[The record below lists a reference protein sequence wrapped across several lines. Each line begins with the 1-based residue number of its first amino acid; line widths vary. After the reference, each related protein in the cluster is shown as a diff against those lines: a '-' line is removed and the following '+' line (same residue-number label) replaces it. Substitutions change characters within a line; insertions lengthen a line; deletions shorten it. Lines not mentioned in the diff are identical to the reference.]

1 MENLIYIHQASSY
14 EENEDADFSANLEEV
29 KIFQRVNWRNFGK
42 RAWIHLLSLVL
53 TISTVGIATK
63 AMAQMTQGSRGTEV
77 AELQTKLQK
86 LGYFNG
92 SPTGHF
98 GPLTKKAVIRFQ
110 QDEGITADGIVETT
124 TLTALEQKLQE
135 NTTAAST
142 TAEVAPTTP
151 EPQTEKTAQ
160 TAIDPSKQPNL
171 RRGAKGSDVKSLQ
184 QLLTDAGAYRGAING
199 KFDLETAVAV
209 RQFQRTS
216 RLMVDG
222 VVGRNT
228 WSALTKGGGT
238 TQALDPTFNNSPFT
252 NGSLTNNSDKPAS
265 NNRTLIQ
272 ASLKIGDRGQEVK
285 ALQQRLQALGY
296 YTGNN
301 TGNFGP
307 LTKEAVI
314 KFQKQAKLTPNGIVD
329 SSTKA
334 ALLTT
339 INGSNDQT
347 NNDQTNAAKKAEPK
361 SSTVGE
367 NDSFIQQP

>member
-14 EENEDADFSANLEEV
+14 EENEDADFSDNLEEV
-29 KIFQRVNWRNFGK
+29 KIFQRVNWRNLGK

-53 TISTVGIATK
+53 TISAVGIATK

-86 LGYFNG
+86 LGYFDLR
-92 SPTGHF
+92 PTGHF

-110 QDEGITADGIVETT
+110 EDEGITADGIVETT
-124 TLTALEQKLQE
+124 TLTALERKLQE
-135 NTTAAST
+135 NTTVAST
-142 TAEVAPTTP
+142 TAEP
-151 EPQTEKTAQ
+151 ETEKTAQ

-171 RRGAKGSDVKSLQ
+171 RRGAKGSDVKTLQ
-184 QLLTDAGAYRGAING
+184 QLLTNAGAYRGAING

-222 VVGRNT
+222 IVGRNT

-252 NGSLTNNSDKPAS
+252 NGSLTNNSDKPVS

-272 ASLKIGDRGQEVK
+272 AILKIGDRGQEVK
-285 ALQQRLQALGY
+285 DLQQRLKALGY
-296 YTGNN
+296 YRGNN
-301 TGNFGP
+301 TGNFGT

-314 KFQKQAKLTPNGIVD
+314 KFQKQTGLTPNGIVD

-334 ALLTT
+334 ALLTN
-339 INGSNDQT
+339 INGFNDE
-347 NNDQTNAAKKAEPK
+347 TNATPKAEQTP
-361 SSTVGE
+361 SIVGE
-367 NDSFIQQP
+367 NEALIQQP